1 VRLGTT
7 SRARWRRRRRRIGGT
22 GIAAPVVGALLA
34 VAAAGC
40 TSVRSDLGTSDSS
53 CYLALPT
60 ATKAVH
66 GHGHLA
72 GVHRYTL
79 ATLRKNAAGLYSQ
92 LDTADRPSQVVCV
105 VAFKGRF
112 TADSVSDAHGRSSGS
127 LAAVVTTE
135 PGNHLLGTVI
145 FTRPPIRFGHSHIG

>member
-1 VRLGTT
+1 MG
-7 SRARWRRRRRRIGGT
+7 RARWLRRRVRVAGT
-22 GIAAPVVGALLA
+22 VVGTLLA

-60 ATKAVH
+60 ATKAVG

-79 ATLRKNAAGLYSQ
+79 ATLRKEAPGLYGQ
-92 LDTADRPSQVVCV
+92 LDTADHPSQVVCV

-112 TADSVSDAHGRSSGS
+112 TAASVSEPRGRSSGS
-127 LAAVVTTE
+127 SAVVVTTE
-135 PGNHLLGTVI
+135 PGNHLLRTVI
-145 FTRPPIRFGHSHIG
+145 FPRPPIRFGHSHIG